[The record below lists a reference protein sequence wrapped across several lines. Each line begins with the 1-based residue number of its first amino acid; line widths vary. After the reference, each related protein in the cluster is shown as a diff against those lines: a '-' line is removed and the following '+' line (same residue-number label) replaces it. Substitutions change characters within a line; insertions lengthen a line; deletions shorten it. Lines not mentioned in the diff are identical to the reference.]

1 MVLFLNQ
8 LLSGVAT
15 GSIYA
20 CIALA
25 IVMIYQAI
33 DHVNFAQGEMAM
45 FSTFIAYQLMQWGMP
60 YWAAFV
66 AAVVVSFIAGVA
78 IERALFRPLQN
89 ASVMVQLAGFIAL
102 FLIVN
107 STAGLLWGYTVK
119 VFPSPFGGG
128 SSFVGLISGHQLGMV
143 AITLIL
149 LALLFLFFRF
159 TRVGLAMRAAA
170 TQPESARLVG
180 INVGWM
186 IGLGWGLAA
195 AIGAIAGIMIAPVVF
210 LEPNM
215 MGGILIYGFAGAVLG
230 GLSNPAGAVVGGVL
244 VGIIDNLAGT
254 YIPSVGHEL
263 KLSISLGIIVLV
275 LVFKPA
281 GLFARQLL
289 LRV

>member
-60 YWAAFV
+60 YWAAFA
-66 AAVVVSFIAGVA
+66 AAVVLSFIAGVA

-186 IGLGWGLAA
+186 VGLGWGLAA